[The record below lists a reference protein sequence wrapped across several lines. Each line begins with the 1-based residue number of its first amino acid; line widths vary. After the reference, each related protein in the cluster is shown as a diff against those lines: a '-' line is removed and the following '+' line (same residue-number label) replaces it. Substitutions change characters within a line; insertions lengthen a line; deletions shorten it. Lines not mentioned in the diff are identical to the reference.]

1 MRVRYQMA
9 GDGSY
14 RAECDLS
21 EDKARKLYE
30 TVKRNGECMWAELVG
45 EEEENYMD
53 ILEQYDNTE
62 QAMRLHA
69 ILEGFRGR

>member
-9 GDGSY
+9 GEGSY

-21 EDKARKLYE
+21 DAKARKLYDI
-30 TVKRNGECMWAELVG
+30 VKRNGECMWAELVG

-53 ILEQYDNTE
+53 ILEQ
-62 QAMRLHA
+62 
-69 ILEGFRGR
+69 